1 MNDKLKVTAKIRQDK
16 RTIVHIT
23 NIKNDLNKL
32 PKHLDEEGKKILN
45 RICREVT
52 KI

>member
-1 MNDKLKVTAKIRQDK
+1 MYF
-16 RTIVHIT
+16 TIIHGQKEL
-23 NIKNDLNKL
+23 KNDLNKL